1 MGPPHYCPVLR
12 LVLDMRSDESSA
24 SIEGRKVDTTI
35 SVSNVYNIY
44 DEMVRMME
52 ALHSSERMSNTKHV
66 WTQPWDFLKSVIVNY
81 CFALGAS
88 GLAALVVSSSMD
100 FDMVIRTLVEGYSHF
115 LKLLLL
121 FSVKRPKMC
130 QNAKS
135 ALPRFLIR
143 NKKQKKEVV
152 MAFNPRT

>member
-1 MGPPHYCPVLR
+1 MGLFEKRHR
-12 LVLDMRSDESSA
+12 
-24 SIEGRKVDTTI
+24 
-35 SVSNVYNIY
+35 
-44 DEMVRMME
+44 
-52 ALHSSERMSNTKHV
+52 
-66 WTQPWDFLKSVIVNY
+66 NY

>member
-66 WTQPWDFLKSVIVNY
+66 
-81 CFALGAS
+81 
-88 GLAALVVSSSMD
+88 
-100 FDMVIRTLVEGYSHF
+100 
-115 LKLLLL
+115 
-121 FSVKRPKMC
+121 
-130 QNAKS
+130 
-135 ALPRFLIR
+135 
-143 NKKQKKEVV
+143 
-152 MAFNPRT
+152 